1 MVLITLSEFWASN
14 LTFWAATY
22 ARQSRQSVCLYY
34 FWKPS
39 MDMIWSSSS
48 AAPSQHTIITT
59 EWLFGTHP
67 KFTQV
72 GKTKS
77 KQKNE
82 IDTVVVKEEDNKIR
96 QVSLS
101 VVTVLVLTRETIH
114 ISSSGRWP
122 ICIAFPFNAAIR
134 LHCDAAINI
143 NQVIHRA
150 MLTDTSQVLKRSP
163 KSNSTGD
170 SPLGQL
176 SSSARKSMRRRESH
190 DWCPLGEQW
199 AEGKIY
205 NWPLLVPLTTN
216 ECTAAGQRKKD
227 DRARN
232 QSLGASTSAS
242 SVVKGKSKANWKAP
256 GEKRCS
262 LM

>member
-82 IDTVVVKEEDNKIR
+82 IDTVVVKEEDKIKASITVSGDGAGTDQRDYTHQLEWTVAYLHRPFRSMQQFAFIVMR
-96 QVSLS
+96 QL
-101 VVTVLVLTRETIH
+101 
-114 ISSSGRWP
+114 IS
-122 ICIAFPFNAAIR
+122 I
-134 LHCDAAINI
+134 
-143 NQVIHRA
+143 
-150 MLTDTSQVLKRSP
+150 
-163 KSNSTGD
+163 KSFIV
-170 SPLGQL
+170 Q
-176 SSSARKSMRRRESH
+176 
-190 DWCPLGEQW
+190 
-199 AEGKIY
+199 
-205 NWPLLVPLTTN
+205 
-216 ECTAAGQRKKD
+216 
-227 DRARN
+227 
-232 QSLGASTSAS
+232 
-242 SVVKGKSKANWKAP
+242 
-256 GEKRCS
+256 CS
-262 LM
+262 LTQVKCSKEVQRATQLEIAPSDSYHHLQGNQCGAVKVMIGVHSANNEQRAKYIIGLF